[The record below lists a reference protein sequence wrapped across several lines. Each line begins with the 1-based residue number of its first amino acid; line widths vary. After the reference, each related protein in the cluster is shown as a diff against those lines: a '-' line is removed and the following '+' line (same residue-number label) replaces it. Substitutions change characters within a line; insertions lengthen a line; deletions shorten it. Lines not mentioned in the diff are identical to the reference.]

1 MGEVTTLLARAREG
15 DRPAF
20 DALFERLHP
29 ELRRLAH
36 SRLAGH
42 QRGSDMGTTVLLHEC
57 YLRFLERGSL
67 APADRAHFIGYA
79 AHVMRSIVVDAVR
92 AAQAERRGGGADHVT
107 LDTAIAEALAQ
118 PHEEVLD
125 IDRALED
132 LARLEPRLA
141 QVVEMR
147 YFVGM
152 KETEI
157 AEVLGVTDRTVR
169 RDWEK
174 ARLLLAHALKG

>member
-1 MGEVTTLLARAREG
+1 MGEITALLSRARDG

-20 DALFERLHP
+20 DALFERLYP

-36 SRLAGH
+36 SRLSGH
-42 QRGSDMGTTVLLHEC
+42 QRQPLLDTTILLHEC
-57 YLRFLERGSL
+57 YLRLLGADKL
-67 APADRAHFIGYA
+67 TPVDRAHFMGYA
-79 AHVMRSIVVDAVR
+79 AHAMRSVIVDAVR
-92 AAQAERRGGGADHVT
+92 SAQRQRRGGGAEHVP
-107 LDTAIAEALAQ
+107 LDTEVADMLAQ

-125 IDRALED
+125 VDRALND

-141 QVVEMR
+141 RVVEMR
-147 YFVGM
+147 YFAGL
-152 KETEI
+152 KETQI
-157 AEVLGVTDRTVR
+157 AQALGVTERTVR